1 MMTLVSRLQT
11 AAHLDRLRILGL
23 CAHADL
29 TICEVAKVLGLRRE
43 QVVRHVRVLTRAGFL
58 LGNEQRPWPSYHLE
72 AGGSDGGLVQL
83 LVDLLPHGDGHHRQD
98 LLRLEAIQ
106 GARSKVTACL
116 SLKLSPNGARS

>member
-1 MMTLVSRLQT
+1 MMTLVRRLKA

-29 TICEVAKVLGLRRE
+29 TVCELAEVLSLSREHVVA
-43 QVVRHVRVLTRAGFL
+43 HVRQLARAGFL

-98 LLRLEAIQ
+98 LQRLEAIQ

-116 SLKLSPNGARS
+116 PET

>member
-1 MMTLVSRLQT
+1 MIKLVRSLRA

-29 TICEVAKVLGLRRE
+29 TVCELAEVLALPRE
-43 QVVRHVRVLTRAGFL
+43 HVIGHVRQLARAGFL

-116 SLKLSPNGARS
+116 S